1 MMASDYLVEEQEKQ
15 YPVTY
20 SQQDT
25 QEDIEYQEQVDE
37 NIDSHQLGEGGI
49 V

>member
-1 MMASDYLVEEQEKQ
+1 MSKIKDELILEQDEKFG
-15 YPVTY
+15 Y
-20 SQQDT
+20 SKPDT